1 MRMMT
6 PHEERMEQVKTIDE
20 LEGIKWIGWMT
31 KEDADGDW
39 NFQPE
44 SEYIRIEDGNNH
56 FYQVYLSGNG
66 MNPESYFHRSLWI
79 GIFLNQVM
87 SSLGILPEGKWIGLN
102 WSVSNAVNYCRHHM
116 EKREHEVVKG
126 GYFQHFHI
134 F

>member
-31 KEDADGDW
+31 KENVDGDW

-44 SEYIRIEDGNNH
+44 SDSIKVSHNMMHPDTYYERE
-56 FYQVYLSGNG
+56 
-66 MNPESYFHRSLWI
+66 LWI

-102 WSVSNAVNYCRHHM
+102 WSVGNAVNYCRHHM

-126 GYFQHFHI
+126 AWLQNFHI